1 MTTVVKD
8 PIAAADRKSRAD
20 VTTMGT
26 CPLTKKDMQLVP
38 ARYAYAEAPAE
49 DSSVAPSFP
58 GEFRPI
64 GIRTVRDGYLYLF
77 HSDAPD
83 ILQEYQVT
91 DGGAVR
97 KKLWEGDE
105 ATQDQRD
112 GIPDTPGIIVPR
124 HGAVHVLYSDT
135 QLTAKKC
142 SMLIA
147 WSDYRSQVM
156 RRVSLSR
163 FCPETG
169 SENLLTKAALEDT
182 LVHPGPQNEAAPAS
196 TAFPDWYWAE
206 DIATDSPEP
215 FAHRLSAYEDD
226 HAYLIVDDL
235 VGQVNDLLDA
245 WRVAD
250 TRHNDWLEAE
260 DARFYSASFINGL
273 VELDDNRL
281 SDLAAA
287 FAEAEDDSQTA
298 AALVRIKAATPEQKT
313 RLKALIERQRE
324 YHLSELAVASNPRG
338 LPTSGTARQAVN
350 EYQAEAQSL
359 ADALGVTASQLD
371 QYIEGVSRY
380 QSAVANGSIIGE
392 QGIADLVR
400 LDEMTAYLSDAEA
413 LLVTFDHEKKA
424 IIESLQ
430 ALLPNFYLKGHLYD
444 RQSEATYQQLLG
456 LDNAII
462 TVLSEYAQASG
473 DFSFLKAFYFGEPGH
488 QHLLAFDL
496 NPALFTG
503 PLSRAISTFKS
514 ILDAGDGPRNH
525 QQWQETLAENPQL
538 RFATLTPAN
547 SAELSHRLASL
558 SIVARQELV
567 SLVASANGARLH
579 ERLNQMFSQMSDGLR
594 AHLLDNQ
601 LIYKV
606 DLQIG
611 NEADLARHDRLV
623 SELTDLETQYQTKND
638 QQKKLERGYKKASSR
653 NRRQSKDRYDQRIR
667 QLRAERKQMT
677 ADIRTRSEQL
687 TTQSP
692 LQGDAHTGALLV
704 GGLKSTAEGRSV
716 AAELEQ
722 LRDIERRSGTTKML
736 DHARGLV
743 HGADSM
749 EIIKRIGGLGL
760 VSFVGVIGAVGTMDA
775 FKKWWNDATDGSL
788 VEVMAGGFGT
798 VGAAASV
805 ATVIGSARLN
815 YYYETVS
822 KAESVLSRMARVNVW
837 GGTVAAWSGFF
848 SAGADGIKQALQ
860 IVSAIREDRT
870 FVGEALT
877 LTGDLAILRGSGGI
891 AMPGSRG
898 LCHILIK
905 RTAGVAWASVNR
917 GMLSVA
923 GGLFRGMNAWL
934 WAGTVLV
941 LMGQW
946 VQNRFKRTAMQAWC
960 EQSEWGNAPAEWSAV
975 DQRYELAK
983 VIYTPTLA
991 VMAERNALNSRFNYF
1006 GLRIEL
1012 PGTAVLQSNNLE
1024 WVVLGHQGSVWDID
1038 TVPWINRVT
1047 VQKTE
1052 AGMVAI
1058 EAHLLP
1064 DELDAIDA
1072 VYLAVRY
1079 KPDETTKWLPDN
1091 GDAFHFHLAFG
1102 ESGNTPYVSA
1112 NEPRQWQA
1120 VKPLEEPISRL
1131 KALTANPLPL
1141 VNPKDNA

>member
-1 MTTVVKD
+1 MATIAKD

-20 VTTMGT
+20 VTAMGT

-49 DSSVAPSFP
+49 GSSVDLAFP

-64 GIRTVRDGYLYLF
+64 GIRIIRDGYLYLF

-97 KKLWEGDE
+97 KKLWEGDD

-112 GIPDTPGIIVPR
+112 GISDTPGIIVPR

-156 RRVSLSR
+156 RRVSLSS
-163 FCPETG
+163 FCPEKG
-169 SENLLTKAALEDT
+169 SENLLTKAALEGT
-182 LVHPGPQNEAAPAS
+182 LVHAEPQTEADAEATGFPA
-196 TAFPDWYWAE
+196 WYWAE
-206 DIATDSPEP
+206 DTVSDSAEP

-245 WRVAD
+245 WRVVDA
-250 TRHNDWLEAE
+250 RHNDWLEAE
-260 DARFYSASFINGL
+260 DARFYSASFISGL
-273 VELDDNRL
+273 VELDDSRL
-281 SDLAAA
+281 SDLASA
-287 FAEAEDDSQTA
+287 FAKAEDDPQAA
-298 AALVRIKAATPEQKT
+298 AALARIKAATPYQKA
-313 RLKALIERQRE
+313 RLKVLIEEQRE
-324 YHLSELAVASNPRG
+324 HHMSELAVASNPRG
-338 LPTSGTARQAVN
+338 LPTSGTAQQAVN

-359 ADALGVTASQLD
+359 ADALSVTAHQLD
-371 QYIEGVSRY
+371 QYVEGVSRY
-380 QSAVANGSIIGE
+380 QSAVTNGSIVGE
-392 QGIADLVR
+392 RGITDLVR
-400 LDEMTAYLSDAEA
+400 LDEMTAYLTDAEA
-413 LLVTFDHEKKA
+413 LLATFDHEKKA

-430 ALLPNFYLKGHLYD
+430 TLLPDFYLQGHLYD

-462 TVLSEYAQASG
+462 TALSEYAQASG

-514 ILDAGDGPRNH
+514 VLDAGDGPRNH
-525 QQWQETLAENPQL
+525 QQWQEALAENPQL

-558 SIVARQELV
+558 SVVARQELV
-567 SLVASANGARLH
+567 SLVVSANGARIH

-611 NEADLARHDRLV
+611 NEADLASHDRLV
-623 SELTDLETQYQTKND
+623 SELTDLETRYQAKND
-638 QQKKLERGYKKASSR
+638 RQKQLERGYQQTSSR
-653 NRRQSKDRYDQRIR
+653 NRRQYKDQYDKRIR
-667 QLRAERKQMT
+667 QLRAERKQLT
-677 ADIRTRSEQL
+677 TDIRTRSQRL

-692 LQGDAHTGALLV
+692 LQGDAHTGALLI
-704 GGLKSTAEGRSV
+704 GGLKSTAEGRAV

-722 LRDIERRSGTTKML
+722 LRNIERRSGSTKML

-743 HGADSM
+743 HGSDSM
-749 EIIKRIGGLGL
+749 EITRRIGGLGL
-760 VSFVGVIGAVGTMDA
+760 VSFVGVMGAVGVIDLFSKMDQ
-775 FKKWWNDATDGSL
+775 KSDAIWRAELASG
-788 VEVMAGGFGT
+788 VFGT

-822 KAESVLSRMARVNVW
+822 RAESVLSRMVRVNVW

-848 SAGADGIKQALQ
+848 AAGADGIKQFLKMLEAWERGESWAGSG
-860 IVSAIREDRT
+860 IT
-870 FVGEALT
+870 FVGDSMIMGASARIGV
-877 LTGDLAILRGSGGI
+877 TGSVGI
-891 AMPGSRG
+891 YQ
-898 LCHILIK
+898 LLVK
-905 RTAGVAWASVNR
+905 NTAGVTWASINR
-917 GMLSVA
+917 RMLSIA

-934 WAGTVLV
+934 WAGTALVLV
-941 LMGQW
+941 GQW
-946 VQNRFKRTAMQAWC
+946 VQNRSQRTAMQAWC
-960 EQSEWGNAPAEWSAV
+960 EQSEWGNAPAGWSAA

-983 VIYTPTLA
+983 VIYQPVLA
-991 VMAERNALNSRFNYF
+991 VMAKQNALDSQFSYF
-1006 GLRIEL
+1006 GLRLEL
-1012 PGTAVLQSNNLE
+1012 PGTAALRSDNLE
-1024 WVVLGHQGSVWDID
+1024 WVVLNHRGSAWDID
-1038 TVPWINRVT
+1038 TKQWNNRVT
-1047 VQKTE
+1047 MQKTE
-1052 AGMVAI
+1052 TNMMVI

-1064 DELDAIDA
+1064 DELDATDA

-1079 KPDETTKWLPDN
+1079 KPDEATEWLPN
-1091 GDAFHFHLAFG
+1091 AGGAFHFHLQFG
-1102 ESGNTPYVSA
+1102 EGGNTPYVAA
-1112 NEPRQWQA
+1112 NESKQWQVVESLDA
-1120 VKPLEEPISRL
+1120 PISRL
-1131 KALTANPLPL
+1131 KPLTSYPLPL
-1141 VNPKDNA
+1141 VNYGDST

>member
-49 DSSVAPSFP
+49 DSSVDPSFP

-64 GIRTVRDGYLYLF
+64 GIRTIRDGYLYLF

-112 GIPDTPGIIVPR
+112 GMPDMPGIIVPR
-124 HGAVHVLYSDT
+124 HGAVHVLYSDA

-156 RRVSLSR
+156 RRVSLSG

-169 SENLLTKAALEDT
+169 SKNLLTKAALEDT
-182 LVHPGPQNEAAPAS
+182 LAHPGPPSEAAPAS
-196 TAFPDWYWAE
+196 TAFPHWYWAE
-206 DIATDSPEP
+206 DIASDSPEP

-273 VELDDNRL
+273 AELDDNRL

-313 RLKALIERQRE
+313 RLKALIEGQRE

-359 ADALGVTASQLD
+359 ADALGVTAPQLD

-380 QSAVANGSIIGE
+380 QNAVANGSTIGE

-400 LDEMTAYLSDAEA
+400 FDEMTAYLTDAEA
-413 LLVTFDHEKKA
+413 LLATFDHEKKA

-430 ALLPNFYLKGHLYD
+430 ALLPTFYLKGHLYD

-456 LDNAII
+456 LDNATI

-488 QHLLAFDL
+488 QHLLAYDL

-514 ILDAGDGPRNH
+514 VLDAGDGPRNH

-558 SIVARQELV
+558 SVVARQELV

-638 QQKKLERGYKKASSR
+638 RQKQLERGYQNTSSR
-653 NRRQSKDRYDQRIR
+653 NRRQHKDQYDQRIR
-667 QLRAERKQMT
+667 QLRAERKQLT

-687 TTQSP
+687 TIQSP

-704 GGLKSTAEGRSV
+704 GGLKSTAEGRAV

-722 LRDIERRSGTTKML
+722 LRSIERRGGTTKML

-743 HGADSM
+743 HGSDSM
-749 EIIKRIGGLGL
+749 EITKRVGGLGL
-760 VSFVGVIGAVGTMDA
+760 VSFVGMMGAVGTIDSISKFRETGDWKEFWSA
-775 FKKWWNDATDGSL
+775 FS
-788 VEVMAGGFGT
+788 GGLGT
-798 VGAAASV
+798 VGAATSV
-805 ATVIGSARLN
+805 ATVVGSARLN
-815 YYYETVS
+815 YYYEAVS
-822 KAESVLSRMARVNVW
+822 KAESVLSRLARVNVW

-860 IVSAIREDRT
+860 IVSAIREDRNFT
-870 FVGEALT
+870 GEAIT
-877 LTGDLAILRGSGGI
+877 LAGDLAILRGTGGI

-898 LCHILIK
+898 LYHILIK
-905 RTAGVAWASVNR
+905 RTAGVTWASVNR

-934 WAGTVLV
+934 WAGTALV
-941 LMGQW
+941 LIGQW
-946 VQNRFKRTAMQAWC
+946 VQNHFKRTEMQAWC
-960 EQSEWGNAPAEWSAV
+960 EQSEWGNAPAGWSAA

-983 VIYTPTLA
+983 AIYTPTLA
-991 VMAERNALNSRFNYF
+991 VMAERNALDSRFSYF
-1006 GLRIEL
+1006 GLRVEL
-1012 PGTAVLQSNNLE
+1012 PGTAVLQSDNLE
-1024 WVVLGHQGSVWDID
+1024 WVVLGRHGLVWDID
-1038 TVPWINRVT
+1038 TLPWIDRVT
-1047 VQKTE
+1047 VRKTE
-1052 AGMVAI
+1052 ANRVAI

-1072 VYLAVRY
+1072 LYLALRY
-1079 KPDETTKWLPDN
+1079 KPDDTTKWLPDN
-1091 GDAFHFHLAFG
+1091 DDAFHFHLAFG
-1102 ESGNTPYVSA
+1102 ESGNTPYVA
-1112 NEPRQWQA
+1112 PNEPKQWQV

-1141 VNPKDNA
+1141 VNPKDNT

>member
-1 MTTVVKD
+1 MATVAKD

-20 VTTMGT
+20 VTAMGS

-38 ARYAYAEAPAE
+38 ARYAYAEEPVEGSAVDPA
-49 DSSVAPSFP
+49 FP
-58 GEFRPI
+58 GDFRPI
-64 GIRTVRDGYLYLF
+64 GIRTIRDGYLYLF

-97 KKLWEGDE
+97 KKLWEGDD

-156 RRVSLSR
+156 RRVSLSS
-163 FCPETG
+163 FCPEKG
-169 SENLLTKAALEDT
+169 SKNLLTKAALEDT
-182 LVHPGPQNEAAPAS
+182 LVHAEPQTEADAES
-196 TAFPDWYWAE
+196 TAFPAWYWAE
-206 DIATDSPEP
+206 DTVSDSAEP

-235 VGQVNDLLDA
+235 VGQINDLLDA

-250 TRHNDWLEAE
+250 TRHNDWLETE

-281 SDLAAA
+281 SDLATA
-287 FAEAEDDSQTA
+287 FAEAEDDPQTA
-298 AALVRIKAATPEQKT
+298 AALARIKAATPEQKA
-313 RLKALIERQRE
+313 RLKALIEEQRE
-324 YHLSELAVASNPRG
+324 YHLSELAVASNHRG
-338 LPTSGTARQAVN
+338 LPTSGTAQQAIN

-359 ADALGVTASQLD
+359 ADELEVTTPQLD

-380 QSAVANGSIIGE
+380 QSAVTNGSITGE
-392 QGIADLVR
+392 RGIADLVR
-400 LDEMTAYLSDAEA
+400 LDEMTAYLTDAEA
-413 LLVTFDHEKKA
+413 LLATFDHEKKA

-430 ALLPNFYLKGHLYD
+430 TLLPDFYLQGHLYD

-462 TVLSEYAQASG
+462 TVLSEYAQANG
-473 DFSFLKAFYFGEPGH
+473 DFSFLKTFYFGEPGH
-488 QHLLAFDL
+488 QHLLAYDL
-496 NPALFTG
+496 NSALFTG

-514 ILDAGDGPRNH
+514 VLDAGDGPRNH

-558 SIVARQELV
+558 SVVARQELV

-623 SELTDLETQYQTKND
+623 SELTDLETQYQAQND
-638 QQKKLERGYKKASSR
+638 RQKQLERSYQQTSSR
-653 NRRQSKDRYDQRIR
+653 NRRQHKDQYDQRIR
-667 QLRAERKQMT
+667 QLRAEKKQLT
-677 ADIRTRSEQL
+677 TDIRTRSQTL
-687 TTQSP
+687 ASQSP
-692 LQGDAHTGALLV
+692 LQGDTPTGALLI
-704 GGLKSTAEGRSV
+704 GGLRSTAEGRAV

-743 HGADSM
+743 NGSDSM
-749 EIIKRIGGLGL
+749 NITKRIGGLGL
-760 VSFVGVIGAVGTMDA
+760 VSFVGVMGAIGTMDA
-775 FKKWWNDATDGSL
+775 FKRWWNDDADGSL

-798 VGAAASV
+798 VGAAVSV

-822 KAESVLSRMARVNVW
+822 RAESVLSRLARVNVW

-870 FVGEALT
+870 FIGEAIT

-898 LCHILIK
+898 LYHILIK
-905 RTAGVAWASVNR
+905 RTVEVTWASVNR

-934 WAGTVLV
+934 WAGTALV
-941 LMGQW
+941 LIGQW
-946 VQNRFKRTAMQAWC
+946 VQNRFKRTGVQAWC
-960 EQSEWGNAPAEWSAV
+960 ERSEWGNAPAGWSAT

-983 VIYTPTLA
+983 VIYQPTLA
-991 VMAERNALNSRFNYF
+991 VMAEQNALDSRFSYF
-1006 GLRIEL
+1006 GLRLEF
-1012 PGTAVLQSNNLE
+1012 PGTTALQSDNLE
-1024 WVVLGHQGSVWDID
+1024 WVVLSHRGSVWDID
-1038 TVPWINRVT
+1038 TEQWIDRVT
-1047 VQKTE
+1047 VQQTE
-1052 AGMVAI
+1052 TSMVAI
-1058 EAHLLP
+1058 ETHLLP
-1064 DELDAIDA
+1064 DELDATDA
-1072 VYLAVRY
+1072 IYLAVRY
-1079 KPDETTKWLPDN
+1079 KPDETTKWLPDK
-1091 GDAFHFHLAFG
+1091 GEAFHFHLTFG
-1102 ESGNTPYVSA
+1102 ESGNTPYVAA
-1112 NEPRQWQA
+1112 NESTQWQA
-1120 VKPLEEPISRL
+1120 IEPLDGPITRL
-1131 KALTANPLPL
+1131 QPLTTKLLPL
-1141 VNPKDNA
+1141 VDPKDSA

>member
-1 MTTVVKD
+1 MATVAKD
-8 PIAAADRKSRAD
+8 PITAADRKSRAD
-20 VTTMGT
+20 VTAMGT

-49 DSSVAPSFP
+49 GSSVDPSFP

-64 GIRTVRDGYLYLF
+64 GVRTIRDGYFYLF

-97 KKLWEGDE
+97 KKLWEGDD

-147 WSDYRSQVM
+147 WSDYRSQLM
-156 RRVSLSR
+156 RRVNLSS
-163 FCPETG
+163 FCPEKG
-169 SENLLTKAALEDT
+169 SKNLLTKAMLEDT
-182 LVHPGPQNEAAPAS
+182 LVHAEPQADAEAAVLPA
-196 TAFPDWYWAE
+196 WYWAE
-206 DIATDSPEP
+206 DTATDKAEP
-215 FAHRLSAYEDD
+215 FTHRLSAYEDD

-235 VGQVNDLLDA
+235 VGQINDLLDA
-245 WRVAD
+245 WRIVD

-281 SDLAAA
+281 SDLASV
-287 FAEAEDDSQTA
+287 FAEAEDDPQAA
-298 AALVRIKAATPEQKT
+298 AALVRIKAATPDQKA
-313 RLKALIERQRE
+313 RLKALIEEQRE
-324 YHLSELAVASNPRG
+324 RHMSELAVASNPRG
-338 LPTSGTARQAVN
+338 LPTSGTAQQAIN

-359 ADALGVTASQLD
+359 SDALSVATDQLD
-371 QYIEGVSRY
+371 QYIKGVSRY
-380 QSAVANGSIIGE
+380 QSAVTNGSITGE

-400 LDEMTAYLSDAEA
+400 LDEMTAYLTDAKA
-413 LLVTFDHEKKA
+413 LLATFDHEKKA

-430 ALLPNFYLKGHLYD
+430 TLLPDFYLQGHLYD

-456 LDNAII
+456 LDNAVI

-514 ILDAGDGPRNH
+514 VLDAGDGPRNH

-538 RFATLTPAN
+538 RFAALTPPN

-558 SIVARQELV
+558 SVVARQELV

-611 NEADLARHDRLV
+611 SEADLARHDRLV
-623 SELTDLETQYQTKND
+623 SELTDLEAQYQARND
-638 QQKKLERGYKKASSR
+638 RQKQLERGYQNASSR
-653 NRRQSKDRYDQRIR
+653 NRRQHKDQYDQRIR
-667 QLRAERKQMT
+667 QLRAERKQLT
-677 ADIRTRSEQL
+677 TEIRTCSEKL

-692 LQGDAHTGALLV
+692 LQGDAHTGALLI
-704 GGLKSTAEGRSV
+704 GGLKSTAEGRAV

-743 HGADSM
+743 HGSDNV
-749 EIIKRIGGLGL
+749 EITRRIGGLGL
-760 VSFVGVIGAVGTMDA
+760 VSFVGVMGAVGTIDSISKFRETGDWKEFWSA
-775 FKKWWNDATDGSL
+775 FS
-788 VEVMAGGFGT
+788 GGLGT
-798 VGAAASV
+798 VGAATSV
-805 ATVIGSARLN
+805 ATVVGSARLN

-822 KAESVLSRMARVNVW
+822 KAESVLGRMARVNVW

-848 SAGADGIKQALQ
+848 SAGADGIKQALK
-860 IVSAIREDRT
+860 IVSAIREDRNFT
-870 FVGEALT
+870 GEAIT
-877 LTGDLAILRGSGGI
+877 LAGDLAILRGSGGI

-898 LCHILIK
+898 LYHILIK
-905 RTAGVAWASVNR
+905 RTAGITWASVNR

-941 LMGQW
+941 LIGQW

-960 EQSEWGNAPAEWSAV
+960 EQSEWGNASAGWSAA

-983 VIYTPTLA
+983 VIYNPTLS
-991 VMAERNALNSRFNYF
+991 VMAEQNALDSRFSYF
-1006 GLRIEL
+1006 GLRLEL
-1012 PGTAVLQSNNLE
+1012 PGTAVLQSDNLE
-1024 WVVLGHQGSVWDID
+1024 WVVLSHHGSAWGID
-1038 TVPWINRVT
+1038 TEQWSVRVT
-1047 VQKTE
+1047 VQQTE
-1052 AGMVAI
+1052 ANMVAI
-1058 EAHLLP
+1058 EAHLSP
-1064 DELDAIDA
+1064 DELDAMDA

-1079 KPDETTKWLPDN
+1079 KPDETTKWLPDD

-1102 ESGNTPYVSA
+1102 ESGNTPYVAA
-1112 NEPRQWQA
+1112 NVPKQWQA

-1141 VNPKDNA
+1141 INPKDNA